1 MDHQQQQGDALL
13 GVVAIAEE
21 FFGPLDE
28 LSEEE
33 RKKKIRQIGHLLK
46 TGGLPGR
53 KANKFWIGSKS
64 VLRRFIA
71 GEGA

>member
-1 MDHQQQQGDALL
+1 MDHQQSEGDAIW
-13 GVVAIAEE
+13 GVEGFVVEL
-21 FFGPLDE
+21 FGRQ

-33 RKKKIRQIGHLLK
+33 RKKRLRQVNHALK